1 MVLHDK
7 DDFFRARETKD
18 DPVMLAKTLL
28 LDHPYCHDIP
38 KQNKGFLLLRI
49 LDSQQLWRDLFMY
62 IVFLC

>member
-28 LDHPYCHDIP
+28 YPYCHDIP

-49 LDSQQLWRDLFMY
+49 LDSQQLWRDLFTY